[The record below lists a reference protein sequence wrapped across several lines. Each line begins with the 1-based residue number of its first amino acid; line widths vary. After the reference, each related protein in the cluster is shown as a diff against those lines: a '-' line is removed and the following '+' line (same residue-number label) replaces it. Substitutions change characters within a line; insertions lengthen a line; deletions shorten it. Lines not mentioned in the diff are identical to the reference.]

1 MNFLVNKFKS
11 RILITK
17 ASSNLVGKMVQVN
30 CIPATLKNQTISR
43 ILQNAIFGMLLILI
57 LNSNTFAAIGSIEGT
72 IFDKKTRETLVGAQV
87 VLEGTS
93 IGAVTNFDGHFLID
107 NIKPGTYNIKISYI
121 SYNPIVFEG
130 VVVAANKRLQLN
142 AEMEEA
148 TISLGD
154 ITVTATRRKGSD
166 VSIIS
171 AIKSSLISSS
181 GISNQQIQR
190 SQDRDASE
198 VVKRVPGVTIVD
210 DRFVIVRGL
219 GQRYN
224 SVWLNNASAPSSES
238 DSRAFS
244 FDIVPSSMIENM
256 MIFKTPAPELPGD
269 FSGGF
274 IKLSTK
280 DVPESNAY
288 SFSIGTSMTPGTTF
302 SDFSKY
308 QGGKTDW
315 LGIDDGTRKLP
326 AIFPKDLREVG
337 ANDQALLGRMLNK
350 NWVTNSTT
358 AMPDLRFSFTMAHR
372 FKIKKIVIGEV
383 TAVNYSNTKNFD
395 EIENNN
401 YGVYR
406 FDIDKPGY
414 DFSFNDKVYKN
425 TAKLGVMHN
434 WSAFLGKGSK
444 IEFRN
449 LFNQIGY
456 TKTTQRRGTEFY
468 SNTKIES
475 YEYGFMSRN
484 TYMGQLSGTHS
495 LNENKTKIDW
505 ITGYS
510 RAVRDEPDLKRIK
523 LTMNENKNDANYG
536 RYYMVF
542 PSNPLTANAGRVY
555 MNLGENV
562 YSAAANLEHTFS
574 VLNIK
579 PTLKAGVYGE
589 KKDRDFSAR
598 KLGYVAS
605 DRSQYDTKIGY
616 LPFDQMFA
624 DGNINTTT
632 GIKLAEETGKSD
644 SYSGSN
650 NQLAG
655 YLALQI
661 PFSKKLSVY
670 AGVRGEKNK
679 QEIYSFDRFLQPI
692 TVTNDTLNI
701 LPSVNAV
708 YLFNDENLVRVAFG
722 KSLNRPEFREIA
734 PFPFYDFE
742 NNAVYS
748 GNPKL
753 KNASIT
759 NGEIRFE
766 HYPSKNEILSI
777 GLFYKKFQN
786 PIEVK
791 YLQTG
796 SGLEYTYQNADQAV
810 NYGVEAE
817 IRKSLG
823 STGFLEKLNV
833 VLNGALIKSEI
844 SFTNKVTEKTR
855 PMAGQSPYILN
866 AGIFYSDE
874 DKSRLMVNLLYNVIG
889 KRIQIVGTPQQH
901 AWEDVPDVYE
911 MPRHLVDFVVSKKIG
926 KFAELKLSIKD
937 LLNQSIVY
945 KQNIDTTVDMSYYNG
960 GTSTSKYFNRDQVLR
975 SFKPGSSFSLEL
987 GFRF

>member
-1 MNFLVNKFKS
+1 MNLLVNRFKLRTLYSKVFFYLVS
-11 RILITK
+11 R
-17 ASSNLVGKMVQVN
+17 MVQIN
-30 CIPATLKNQTISR
+30 CIRISTRNQSVLKN
-43 ILQNAIFGMLLILI
+43 LHYALFCLLLILL
-57 LNSNTFAAIGSIEGT
+57 LNSNSFGASGSIEGT
-72 IFDKKTRETLVGAQV
+72 VFDKKTKETLVGAQV
-87 VLEGTS
+87 MLEGTT

-107 NIKPGTYNIKISYI
+107 NIKPGTYNVKITYI
-121 SYNPIVFEG
+121 SYNPVVFDKIIVA
-130 VVVAANKRLQLN
+130 VNKKVQLN
-142 AEMEEA
+142 VDMEEA
-148 TISLGD
+148 TISIGD
-154 ITVTATRRKGSD
+154 ITVTASRRKGSD

-171 AIKSSLISSS
+171 AIKSSLISSN

-224 SVWLNNASAPSSES
+224 SVWLNNASAPSSEA

-274 IKLSTK
+274 IKVTTK
-280 DVPESNAY
+280 DVPESNSY
-288 SFSIGTSMTPGTTF
+288 YFSVGTSMTPGTTF
-302 SDFSKY
+302 SDFNKY

-315 LGIDDGTRKLP
+315 LGIDDGSRKLP
-326 AIFPKDLREVG
+326 ASFPIDLREVG
-337 ANDQALLGRMLNK
+337 ANDQVLLGRMLNK
-350 NWVTNSTT
+350 NWVAKTST
-358 AMPDLRFSFTMAHR
+358 AAPDLRFSFTMAHR
-372 FKIKKIVIGEV
+372 FKLKKLIFGEV
-383 TAVNYSNTKNFD
+383 TSVNYSNTKNFD
-395 EIENNN
+395 QVENNN

-414 DFSFNDKVYKN
+414 DFSFNDNIYKN
-425 TAKLGVMHN
+425 SAKLGIMHN

-449 LFNQIGY
+449 LFNHIGY

-468 SNTKIES
+468 SNSKIES
-475 YEYGFMSRN
+475 YEYAFMSRS
-484 TYMGQLSGTHS
+484 TYMGQLNGTHS
-495 LNENKTKIDW
+495 FNENKTKIDW
-505 ITGYS
+505 NAGYS
-510 RAVRDEPDLKRIK
+510 RATRDEPDLKRLK

-536 RYYMVF
+536 KYYMVF
-542 PSNPLTANAGRVY
+542 PSNPLTANAGRVF

-574 VLNIK
+574 MLNIS
-579 PTLKAGVYGE
+579 PTIKAGIYTE
-589 KKDRDFSAR
+589 KKDRVFSAR
-598 KLGYVAS
+598 KLGYVVS
-605 DRSQYDTKIGY
+605 DQSKYDIKIGY

-624 DGNINTTT
+624 DDNINTTT
-632 GIKLAEETGKSD
+632 GIKLAEETSKSD
-644 SYSGSN
+644 SYTGNN
-650 NQLAG
+650 NQVAG

-670 AGVRGEKNK
+670 AGIRGEKNK
-679 QEIYSFDRFLQPI
+679 QEINSYDRFLQPI
-692 TVTNDTLNI
+692 TVTNDTFNI

-708 YLFNDENLVRVAFG
+708 YLFNDENLLRVAYG

-766 HYPSKNEILSI
+766 HYPSKNELLSV

-796 SGLEYTYQNADQAV
+796 SGLEYTYQNADQAE

-817 IRKSLG
+817 IRKTLG
-823 STGFLEKLNV
+823 SSGFLEKLNV

-844 SFTNKVTEKTR
+844 SFSNKVTEKTR
-855 PMAGQSPYILN
+855 PMAGQSPYIVN

-874 DKSRLMVNLLYNVIG
+874 EKSRLMINLLYNVIG
-889 KRIQIVGTPQQH
+889 KRIQVVGTPQQNS
-901 AWEDVPDVYE
+901 WEDIPDVYE
-911 MPRHLVDFVVSKKIG
+911 MPRHLVDFVISKKIG
-926 KFAELKLSIKD
+926 KYAEVKLSVKD

-945 KQNIDTTVDMSYYNG
+945 KQNINANVDMSYYNG
-960 GTSTSKYFNRDQVLR
+960 GNSNIKNFNRDQVLR
-975 SFKPGSSFSLEL
+975 SFKPGTSYSLEL

>member
-1 MNFLVNKFKS
+1 MIFLFNKFKIGILFTKATSFLVS
-11 RILITK
+11 RIVRIILI
-17 ASSNLVGKMVQVN
+17 
-30 CIPATLKNQTISR
+30 QTSTGNKSFKR
-43 ILQNAIFGMLLILI
+43 VLQNALFGLLIILF
-57 LNSNTFAAIGSIEGT
+57 LNSNSFAAIGSIEGT

-87 VLEGTS
+87 VLDGTS

-107 NIKPGTYNIKISYI
+107 NIKPGTYNVKISYI
-121 SYNPIVFEG
+121 SYNPIIFEG
-130 VVVAANKRLQLN
+130 VVVAANKRVQLN

-171 AIKSSLISSS
+171 AIKSSLITSN

-224 SVWLNNASAPSSES
+224 SVWLNNASAPSSEA

-315 LGIDDGTRKLP
+315 LGLDDGTRKLP

-337 ANDQALLGRMLNK
+337 ANDQVLLGRMLNK
-350 NWVTNSTT
+350 NWVAKSKT
-358 AMPDLRFSFTMAHR
+358 AAPDLRLSFTMAHR
-372 FKIKKIVIGEV
+372 FKLRKMVFGEI
-383 TAVNYSNTKNFD
+383 TAINYSNTKNFD
-395 EIENNN
+395 QVANNN
-401 YGVYR
+401 FGVYR
-406 FDIDKPGY
+406 FDVDKPGY
-414 DFSFNDKVYKN
+414 DFSFNDNVYKN
-425 TAKLGVMHN
+425 TAKLGIMHN
-434 WSAFLGKGSK
+434 WSAFLGKGNK

-449 LFNQIGY
+449 LFNHIGY
-456 TKTTQRRGTEFY
+456 TKTTLRHGTEFY
-468 SNTKIES
+468 SNSKIES
-475 YEYGFMSRN
+475 YEYAFMSRN

-495 LNENKTKIDW
+495 FNENKTKIDW
-505 ITGYS
+505 IAGYS
-510 RAVRDEPDLKRIK
+510 RATRDEPDLKRLK
-523 LTMNENKNDANYG
+523 LIMNENKNDVSYG
-536 RYYMVF
+536 KYYMVF

-555 MNLGENV
+555 MNLGENI
-562 YSAAANLEHTFS
+562 YSAAANLEHAFT

-579 PTLKAGVYGE
+579 PTLKVGIYTE
-589 KKDRDFSAR
+589 KKDREFSAR

-605 DRSQYDTKIGY
+605 DKSRYDTKIGY

-624 DGNINTTT
+624 DENINTTT
-632 GIKLAEETGKSD
+632 GIKLAEETSKSD
-644 SYSGSN
+644 SYTGNN

-670 AGVRGEKNK
+670 AGIRGEKNK
-679 QEIYSFDRFLQPI
+679 QEIDSYDRFLQPI
-692 TVTNDTLNI
+692 TVTNDTFNI

-708 YLFNDENLVRVAFG
+708 YLFNDENLLRVAYG

-766 HYPSKNEILSI
+766 HYPSKNELLSV

-844 SFTNKVTEKTR
+844 SFSNKVTEKTR

-874 DKSRLMVNLLYNVIG
+874 EKSRLMINLLYNVIG
-889 KRIQIVGTPQQH
+889 KRIQIVGTPQQNS
-901 AWEDVPDVYE
+901 WEDIPDVYE
-911 MPRHLVDFVVSKKIG
+911 MPRHLVDFVISKKVG
-926 KFAELKLSIKD
+926 KYMEMKFSIKD
-937 LLNQSIVY
+937 LLNQSVVY
-945 KQNIDTTVDMSYYNG
+945 KQNINTMVDMSYYNG
-960 GTSTSKYFNRDQVLR
+960 GTSAIKNFNRDQVLR
-975 SFKPGSSFSLEL
+975 SFKPGSSYSLEL

>member
-1 MNFLVNKFKS
+1 MNFLFNKFKIGILFTKATSFLVS
-11 RILITK
+11 RIVRIILI
-17 ASSNLVGKMVQVN
+17 
-30 CIPATLKNQTISR
+30 QTSTENKSFKR
-43 ILQNAIFGMLLILI
+43 VLQNALFGLLMILF
-57 LNSNTFAAIGSIEGT
+57 LNSNSFAAIGSIEGT
-72 IFDKKTRETLVGAQV
+72 IFDKKNRETLVGAQV
-87 VLEGTS
+87 VLDGTS

-107 NIKPGTYNIKISYI
+107 NIKPGTYNVKISYI
-121 SYNPIVFEG
+121 SYNPIIFEG
-130 VVVAANKRLQLN
+130 VVVAANKRIQLN

-171 AIKSSLISSS
+171 AIKSSLITSN

-224 SVWLNNASAPSSES
+224 SVWLNNASAPSSEA

-288 SFSIGTSMTPGTTF
+288 SFSIGTSMTPSTTF

-326 AIFPKDLREVG
+326 AIFPNDLRDVG
-337 ANDQALLGRMLNK
+337 ANDQVLLGRMLNK
-350 NWVTNSTT
+350 NWVSKTNT
-358 AMPDLRFSFTMAHR
+358 ATPDLRFSFTMAQR
-372 FKIKKIVIGEV
+372 FKLNKLIFGEV
-383 TAVNYSNTKNFD
+383 TAVNYSNTKSFD
-395 EIENNN
+395 QVENNN
-401 YGVYR
+401 FGVYR

-414 DFSFNDKVYKN
+414 DFSFSDNVYKN
-425 TAKLGVMHN
+425 TAKLGLMHN
-434 WSAFLGKGSK
+434 WSVFLGKGNK
-444 IEFRN
+444 IELRN
-449 LFNQIGY
+449 LFNHIGY

-468 SNTKIES
+468 SNSKIES
-475 YEYGFMSRN
+475 YEYAFMSRS

-495 LNENKTKIDW
+495 FNENKTKIDW
-505 ITGYS
+505 IAGYS
-510 RAVRDEPDLKRIK
+510 RAVRDEPDLKRLK

-536 RYYMVF
+536 RFYMVF

-562 YSAAANLEHTFS
+562 YSAAANLEHTFP
-574 VLNIK
+574 VLNIN
-579 PTLKAGVYGE
+579 PTFKAGIYAE
-589 KKDRDFSAR
+589 KKDREFSAR

-605 DRSQYDTKIGY
+605 DKSKYDIKIGY

-624 DGNINTTT
+624 DQNINTTT
-632 GIKLAEETGKSD
+632 GIKLAEETSKSD
-644 SYSGSN
+644 SYAGNN

-670 AGVRGEKNK
+670 AGIRGEKNK
-679 QEIYSFDRFLQPI
+679 QEIYSYDRFLQPI
-692 TVTNDTLNI
+692 TVTNDTFNI

-708 YLFNDENLVRVAFG
+708 YLFNDENLLRVAYG

-766 HYPSKNEILSI
+766 HYPSKNELLSVGI
-777 GLFYKKFQN
+777 FYKKFQN

-796 SGLEYTYQNADQAV
+796 SGLEYTYQNADQAL
-810 NYGVEAE
+810 NYGIEAE

-844 SFTNKVTEKTR
+844 SFSNKVTEKTR

-874 DKSRLMVNLLYNVIG
+874 EKSRLMINLLYNVIG
-889 KRIQIVGTPQQH
+889 KRIQIVGTPQQNS
-901 AWEDVPDVYE
+901 WEDIPDVYE
-911 MPRHLVDFVVSKKIG
+911 MPRHLVDFVISKKVG
-926 KFAELKLSIKD
+926 KYMEMKFSIKD
-937 LLNQSIVY
+937 LLNQSVVY
-945 KQNIDTTVDMSYYNG
+945 KQNINATVDMSYYNG
-960 GTSTSKYFNRDQVLR
+960 GTSAIKNFNRDQVLR
-975 SFKPGSSFSLEL
+975 SFKPGSSYSLEL

>member
-1 MNFLVNKFKS
+1 MNFLANKFYCV
-11 RILITK
+11 ILITK
-17 ASSNLVGKMVQVN
+17 ASSFFVN
-30 CIPATLKNQTISR
+30 RRIPKNHIRTSNTNQPVIGFLHNTLIG
-43 ILQNAIFGMLLILI
+43 LLLILL
-57 LNSNTFAAIGSIEGT
+57 LNSNTFAASGSIEGT
-72 IFDKKTRETLVGAQV
+72 VFDKKTRETLVGAQV
-87 VLEGTS
+87 ILEGTT

-107 NIKPGTYNIKISYI
+107 NIKPGNYNVKVTYI
-121 SYNPIVFEG
+121 SYNPIVFDG
-130 VVVAANKRLQLN
+130 IVISANKRAQLN
-142 AEMEEA
+142 VDMEEA
-148 TISLGD
+148 SINIGD
-154 ITVTATRRKGSD
+154 ITVTASRRKGSD

-171 AIKSSLISSS
+171 AIKSSLISSN

-198 VVKRVPGVTIVD
+198 VVKRVPGVTVVD

-224 SVWLNNASAPSSES
+224 SVWLNNASAPSSEA

-288 SFSIGTSMTPGTTF
+288 SISIGTSMTPGITF
-302 SDFSKY
+302 SNFSKY

-326 AIFPKDLREVG
+326 AIFPVDLREVG
-337 ANDQALLGRMLNK
+337 ANDQVLLGRMLNK
-350 NWVTNSTT
+350 NWLAKTTT
-358 AMPDLRFSFTMAHR
+358 ASPDLRLSFTMAHR
-372 FKIKKIVIGEV
+372 FKLNKIIFGEI
-383 TAVNYSNTKNFD
+383 TAVNYSNTKSFD
-395 EIENNN
+395 QVINNN
-401 YGVYR
+401 FGVYR

-414 DFSFNDKVYKN
+414 DFSFNDNVYKN
-425 TAKLGVMHN
+425 TAKLGLMHN
-434 WSAFLGKGSK
+434 WSVFLGKGSK
-444 IEFRN
+444 IELRN
-449 LFNQIGY
+449 LLNHIGY

-468 SNTKIES
+468 SNSKIES
-475 YEYGFMSRN
+475 YEYAFLSRS

-495 LNENKTKIDW
+495 FNENKTKIDW
-505 ITGYS
+505 IAGYS
-510 RAVRDEPDLKRIK
+510 RAVRDEPDLKRLK

-536 RYYMVF
+536 KYYMVF

-555 MNLGENV
+555 MNLSENV
-562 YSAAANLEHTFS
+562 YSVAANLEHTFS
-574 VLNIK
+574 IFNIK
-579 PTLKAGVYGE
+579 PTFKAGIYSE
-589 KKDRDFSAR
+589 KKDRKFSAR

-605 DRSQYDTKIGY
+605 DKSQYDIKIGY

-632 GIKLAEETGKSD
+632 GIKLAEETSKSD
-644 SYSGSN
+644 SYSGNN

-670 AGVRGEKNK
+670 AGVRGEKNR
-679 QEIYSFDRFLQPI
+679 QEIESYDRFLQPI
-692 TVTNDTLNI
+692 TVSNDTLNI

-708 YLFNDENLVRVAFG
+708 YLFNDENLLRIAYG

-748 GNPKL
+748 GNPIL

-766 HYPSKNEILSI
+766 HYPSKNELLSI
-777 GLFYKKFQN
+777 GIFYKKFQN

-796 SGLEYTYQNADQAV
+796 SGLEFTYQNADQAV
-810 NYGVEAE
+810 NYGIEAE

-823 STGFLEKLNV
+823 STGILEKLSV

-844 SFTNKVTEKTR
+844 SFRNKVTEKTR

-874 DKSRLMVNLLYNVIG
+874 EKSRLMINLLYNVIG
-889 KRIQIVGTPQQH
+889 KRIQIVGTPQQNS
-901 AWEDVPDVYE
+901 WEDIPDVYE
-911 MPRHLVDFVVSKKIG
+911 MPRHLVDFVISKKIG
-926 KFAELKLSIKD
+926 KYAEVKLSIKD
-937 LLNQSIVY
+937 LLNQNVIY
-945 KQNIDTTVDMSYYNG
+945 KQNINATVDMNYYTGSASSIKNF
-960 GTSTSKYFNRDQVLR
+960 KRDQVLR
-975 SFKPGSSFSLEL
+975 SFKPGSSYSIEL